1 MNARAPTVVELTAAD
16 LTPKGE
22 IYCPHPKAGMQR
34 WDTHPRVFLHM
45 TPEGVMCPYCGTRYR
60 LVENTKSVSR

>member
-1 MNARAPTVVELTAAD
+1 MNARVPTVVELTPKD

-45 TPEGVMCPYCGTRYR
+45 TPEGVMCPYCGTKYR
-60 LVENTKSVSR
+60 LAAPAKPSE

>member
-1 MNARAPTVVELTAAD
+1 MNARVPPVIELSPQD

-34 WDTHPRVFLHM
+34 WDTHRACSC
-45 TPEGVMCPYCGTRYR
+45 T
-60 LVENTKSVSR
+60 